1 MTDLP
6 ATANGSSTLP
16 QGVSLRWLSGARD
29 DIGAMTEL
37 YRRDWKLDSVPVQ
50 WNLVWSRANT
60 LRGVHVHLTHWDYL
74 CIISGE
80 MLLALHDMRPGSP
93 TYRFAALQPLPSE
106 PACSIAIPPGV
117 AHGFYFGSQT
127 TYFYAVS
134 HYWNPQDEF
143 GCSWNDPEL
152 GLSWPTT
159 DPLLSPRDANAPT
172 YGELARELA
181 DAVGGG
187 ARRP

>member
-6 ATANGSSTLP
+6 APSSGSSTLP
-16 QGVSLRWLSGARD
+16 QGVSLRSLPGARD
-29 DIGAMTEL
+29 AIGAVTVL
-37 YRRDWKLDSVPVQ
+37 YRRDWKLDSMPVQ
-50 WNLVWSRANT
+50 WNLVSSRANT

-93 TYRFAALQPLPSE
+93 TYRLSALQPLPSE
-106 PACSIAIPPGV
+106 PACSVAIPPGV

-134 HYWNPQDEF
+134 HYWNPQDEL

-152 GLSWPTT
+152 GLSWPTA
-159 DPLLSPRDANAPT
+159 DPLRSPRDANAPT
-172 YGELARELA
+172 NGPLAREQA
-181 DAVGGG
+181 DAGDGG